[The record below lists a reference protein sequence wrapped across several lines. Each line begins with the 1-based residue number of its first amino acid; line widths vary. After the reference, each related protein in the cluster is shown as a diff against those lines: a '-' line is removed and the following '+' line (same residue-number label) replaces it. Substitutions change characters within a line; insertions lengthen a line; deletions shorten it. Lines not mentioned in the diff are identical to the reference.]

1 MCPGHSAPHGRQQG
15 GLMLGGNRESG
26 TGGFVRMAAARG
38 SAESLL
44 RVGVVGVGVMGS
56 NHARVIAELPGVTFV
71 GVADPDRPQANFV
84 AETLGCAA
92 VGDLDELIELGID
105 AATIA
110 APTHLHHDLALA
122 CIRRGIHVMVEKPI
136 ASSAE
141 EGRSIIAAAR
151 RANVILM
158 VGHVERFNPAVAA
171 IKEAIHGEDI
181 LSIAITR
188 VGPFPPRMSNVGVVI
203 DLAVHDIDL
212 IRWFT
217 DSDIIEVQPQLSS
230 AMAEREDIALLQF
243 RTASGVLAH
252 INTNWLTPFKA
263 RNVHV
268 ATRKKYVMGDLL
280 TRQVTECFGFQPDGS
295 YSMRHLSV
303 GHAEPLRAELQ
314 AFVAA
319 IRDGKEP
326 AVTGEEGVAS
336 LEIAIRCLERRA
348 TPSVSR
354 RRPGPR
360 RLTG

>member
-1 MCPGHSAPHGRQQG
+1 M
-15 GLMLGGNRESG
+15 
-26 TGGFVRMAAARG
+26 TAARG
-38 SAESLL
+38 SAQSLL
-44 RVGVVGVGVMGS
+44 RLGVVGVGVMGS
-56 NHARVIAELPGVTFV
+56 NHARVIAELPGVEFV

-92 VGDLDELIELGID
+92 VGDLEELIELGID

-151 RANVILM
+151 RAGVILM

-230 AMAEREDIALLQF
+230 AVAEREDIALLQF

-263 RNVHV
+263 RTVHV

-303 GHAEPLRAELQ
+303 GHAEPLRAELS
-314 AFVAA
+314 AFLTAV
-319 IRDGKEP
+319 REGTVP

-336 LEIAIRCLERRA
+336 LDIAMRCLSGRGETAPAVERKLARRA
-348 TPSVSR
+348 A
-354 RRPGPR
+354 G
-360 RLTG
+360 

>member
-1 MCPGHSAPHGRQQG
+1 MCPGHSASHGRQQG

-44 RVGVVGVGVMGS
+44 RLGVVGVGVMGS
-56 NHARVIAELPGVTFV
+56 NHARVIAELPGVEFV

-92 VGDLDELIELGID
+92 VGDLDALIELGID

-122 CIRRGIHVMVEKPI
+122 CIRRSIHVMVEKPI

-141 EGRSIIAAAR
+141 EGRSITAAAR
-151 RANVILM
+151 RAGVMLM

-212 IRWFT
+212 IGWFT
-217 DSDIIEVQPQLSS
+217 DSKIIEVQPQVSS
-230 AMAEREDIALLQF
+230 ALAEREDIALLQF

-263 RNVHV
+263 RTIHI
-268 ATRKKYVMGDLL
+268 ATRDKYLIGDLL
-280 TRQVTECFGFQPDGS
+280 TLPVTECFCFQPDGS
-295 YSMRHLSV
+295 YSVRHLSV
-303 GHAEPLRAELQ
+303 GYAEPLRSELV
-314 AFVAA
+314 AFVSA
-319 IRDGKEP
+319 IRSGETP
-326 AVTGEEGVAS
+326 AVTGEEAVAS
-336 LEIAIRCLERRA
+336 LEIAIRCLDAR
-348 TPSVSR
+348 SVR
-354 RRPGPR
+354 TVVAQR
-360 RLTG
+360 

>member
-1 MCPGHSAPHGRQQG
+1 
-15 GLMLGGNRESG
+15 
-26 TGGFVRMAAARG
+26 MAAARG
-38 SAESLL
+38 SADSLVRL
-44 RVGVVGVGVMGS
+44 GVVGVGVMGS
-56 NHARVIAELPGVTFV
+56 NHARVIAELPGVEFV
-71 GVADPDRPQANFV
+71 GVADPDRLQANFV

-92 VGDLDELIELGID
+92 VGDLDDLIALGID

-110 APTHLHHDLALA
+110 APTHLHHDLAIA
-122 CIRRGIHVMVEKPI
+122 CIRRGIHVLVEKPS

-141 EGRSIIAAAR
+141 EGRSITAAAR
-151 RANVILM
+151 RAGVTLM

-171 IKEAIHGEDI
+171 IKEAIRGEDI

-217 DSDIIEVQPQLSS
+217 DSDIVEVQPQLSS

-263 RNVHV
+263 RTVHV

-303 GHAEPLRAELQ
+303 GHAEPLRAELS
-314 AFVAA
+314 AFLAT
-319 IRDGKEP
+319 IRDGSVP

-336 LEIAIRCLERRA
+336 LDIAMRCLGGRAAAAPAERRPA
-348 TPSVSR
+348 R
-354 RRPGPR
+354 RAAG
-360 RLTG
+360 